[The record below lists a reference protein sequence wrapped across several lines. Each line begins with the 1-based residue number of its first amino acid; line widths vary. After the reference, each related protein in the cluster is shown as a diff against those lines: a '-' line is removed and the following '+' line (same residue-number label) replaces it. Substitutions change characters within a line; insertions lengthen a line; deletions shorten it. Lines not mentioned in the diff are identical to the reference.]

1 MSVSRSA
8 LSDCEYRLTLVPLLQ
23 FLLVEVSGLL
33 EIAKLLCRQLALTS
47 VRMQRQRMC
56 PQ

>member
-33 EIAKLLCRQLALTS
+33 EIAKLLCRQLALT
-47 VRMQRQRMC
+47 VVWMQRQRVC